1 MGATSEWCEMELRLA
16 LLGTASVAAREA
28 RREAREELDMRLALE
43 ESGNDY
49 WWSQMPPQ
57 LCWLRR
63 PDSLQ
68 QLLQRPVWLSKWRR
82 DEEKRAALL
91 WGKLPD
97 TLINIVLDFRDQL
110 VRQERLAEW
119 CRACYRHIRAH
130 QRRHIAL
137 EHPPLLEGFGY
148 VTASRASQCERMYA
162 E

>member
-1 MGATSEWCEMELRLA
+1 M
-16 LLGTASVAAREA
+16 REV
-28 RREAREELDMRLALE
+28 
-43 ESGNDY
+43 GNDY

-97 TLINIVLDFRDQL
+97 TLIKIVLDFRDQL
-110 VRQERLAEW
+110 VRQERLAEF

-130 QRRHIAL
+130 QRRQEITNRKELHSATQWSVAL
-137 EHPPLLEGFGY
+137 SPVLRLDRRVLSHQFSAGSCQ
-148 VTASRASQCERMYA
+148 VRC
-162 E
+162 

>member
-1 MGATSEWCEMELRLA
+1 MS
-16 LLGTASVAAREA
+16 
-28 RREAREELDMRLALE
+28 
-43 ESGNDY
+43 
-49 WWSQMPPQ
+49 
-57 LCWLRR
+57 
-63 PDSLQ
+63 DSLQ

-97 TLINIVLDFRDQL
+97 TLIKIVLDFRDQL
-110 VRQERLAEW
+110 VRQERLAEF

-148 VTASRASQCERMYA
+148 VTASRASQCESMYA